1 MKLLSSAS
9 LVARTWW
16 QIPTNE
22 IMNQSLESIKLEFI
36 QEVMSEQSYDTLKE
50 WLYMHEEARYV
61 ASLTS
66 NEPELIEFNKNFE
79 KSIKEGFMK
88 SHKWLLSDLNALNP

>member
-1 MKLLSSAS
+1 MFMK
-9 LVARTWW
+9 
-16 QIPTNE
+16 
-22 IMNQSLESIKLEFI
+22 QSLESIKLEFI

-79 KSIKEGFMK
+79 KSLKEGIMK
-88 SHKWLLSDLNALNP
+88 SRK